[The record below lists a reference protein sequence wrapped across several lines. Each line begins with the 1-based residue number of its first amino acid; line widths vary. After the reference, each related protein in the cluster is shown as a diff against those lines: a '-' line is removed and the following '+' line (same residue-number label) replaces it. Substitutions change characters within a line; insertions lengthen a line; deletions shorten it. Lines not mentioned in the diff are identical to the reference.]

1 MTNISGYKL
10 VDSNK
15 LSDNDVACTIYAGKF
30 YIRNDALTEQQL
42 KDVIANKTI
51 KYQLATPQVV
61 RIPKKHLA
69 VVDMGTMAW
78 EKRPSN
84 GRMYSPSLEGII
96 KLNTNYWGCPNLLCA
111 KYTTD
116 TPENLESSSP
126 TDKTISMSGNGTG
139 VIVFDSDYTDATAF
153 KQAMSGVYLFYETE
167 DEVADIISDINIEAG
182 GSVTTN
188 WFSWVE
194 NQLCQNNSSSQ
205 TINGVTFTNNGDGS

>member
-15 LSDNDVACTIYAGKF
+15 LSDNDVACTIYTGKF

-42 KDVIANKTI
+42 KDVVANKTI
-51 KYQLATPQVV
+51 KYELATPQVV

-78 EKRPSN
+78 GKNPN
-84 GRMYSPSLEGII
+84 GNMYSPSIEGII
-96 KLNTNYWGCPNLLCA
+96 KQNTNYTGYPNLVCA
-111 KYTTD
+111 KYSLD
-116 TPENLESSSP
+116 TPQHLASSSP
-126 TDKTISMSGNGTG
+126 TDKTISVGGNGVT
-139 VIVFDSDYTDATAF
+139 VIVCDSEYTDPTTF
-153 KQAMSGVYLFYETE
+153 KQAVSGIYLFYETE
-167 DEVADIISDINIEAG
+167 SEVADILFDIDIEAG

-188 WFSWVE
+188 WFSWAE